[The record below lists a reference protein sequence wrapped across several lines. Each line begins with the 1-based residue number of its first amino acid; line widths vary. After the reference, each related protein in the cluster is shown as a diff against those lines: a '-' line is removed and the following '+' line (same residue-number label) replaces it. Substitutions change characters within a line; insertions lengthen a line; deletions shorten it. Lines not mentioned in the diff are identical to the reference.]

1 MFGHFVAFGTTVF
14 SFQAFSPATGPGQF
28 SLGLPYLFLYLFLI
42 DFLYSP
48 GSIAGI
54 GPTIAAATLAG
65 RTTGATGIPLDRNTT
80 LSRRPLIAAA
90 AVSGSAMSGSP
101 TRRVIGSSTSATVI
115 FFLDRNPLPLS
126 FFFSRGFGAGF
137 VFQGQFYFFE
147 ALRPL
152 PLLRLYIFY
161 HRGCLPLFCYWRFP
175 LGLFF
180 LPRR

>member
-28 SLGLPYLFLYLFLI
+28 SLGLPYLCLYLFLI
-42 DFLYSP
+42 DFLPFP

-54 GPTIAAATLAG
+54 GPPSAAAALAG
-65 RTTGATGIPLDRNTT
+65 RPTGATGIPLDRNTT

-126 FFFSRGFGAGF
+126 FFFSRGFGAGI
-137 VFQGQFYFFE
+137 VISGQFFFSE
-147 ALRPL
+147 DLRPF
-152 PLLRLYIFY
+152 PLFRLYIFFY
-161 HRGCLPLFCYWRFP
+161 GRCILVFCYGRF
-175 LGLFF
+175 L
-180 LPRR
+180 